1 MLKRNLLV
9 LLTAASTGIFAQ
21 TSNAFNFSLGTVNGK
36 AGEYVYVPETGEKVS
51 YLDWKIKNVPVFIL
65 GYTHT
70 FNNIELQM
78 GLKKNFNST
87 SSGSMKDYDWYSSED
102 AEDGA
107 TSNDYGKLSNFSDN
121 KNYIEDLLMFDTN
134 IKYWFAHT
142 ENLKS
147 GPMLGFKYDY
157 FKFYAKGGNQY
168 NYMLDGSTTIY
179 KDDYSKKSIEYS
191 QKFFTPYIGYG
202 ATYTYE
208 KLVLDLEVKG
218 SLYGKAK
225 ANDKHLERGPME
237 SNEKY
242 KDVKNLGVKL
252 VATYPLTQS
261 IDINGTLEYSKYF
274 HKKKSTTD
282 FTTEDGEKI
291 SGIKNLSGIKNSSY
305 VVSLG
310 ATYKF

>member
-1 MLKRNLLV
+1 
-9 LLTAASTGIFAQ
+9 
-21 TSNAFNFSLGTVNGK
+21 
-36 AGEYVYVPETGEKVS
+36 
-51 YLDWKIKNVPVFIL
+51 
-65 GYTHT
+65 
-70 FNNIELQM
+70 M

-121 KNYIEDLLMFDTN
+121 KNYVEDLLMFDTN

-157 FKFYAKGGNQY
+157 FKFYAKGGDQY

-218 SLYGKAK
+218 SIYGKAK

>member
-1 MLKRNLLV
+1 MLKRDFFIL
-9 LLTAASTGIFAQ
+9 LLTASTGIFAQ
-21 TSNAFNFSLGTVNGK
+21 SSNAFTVSLGTVNGK

-70 FNNIELQM
+70 LNNIELQM

-87 SSGSMKDYDWYSSED
+87 SSGSMKDYDWYSSDD

-107 TSNDYGKLSNFSDN
+107 TPKDYGKLSNFSDN
-121 KNYIEDLLMFDTN
+121 KNYIDNLLMFDTN
-134 IKYWFAHT
+134 IKYWFYHT
-142 ENLKS
+142 DNLKS
-147 GPMLGFKYDY
+147 GPILGFKYDY

-168 NYMLDGSTTIY
+168 NYELDGTTTVD
-179 KDDYSKKSIEYS
+179 KGNYSKKGIEYS
-191 QKFFTPYIGYG
+191 QKFFTPYLGYG
-202 ATYTYE
+202 ASYNFE
-208 KLVLDLEVKG
+208 KLILDLEIKG

-237 SNEKY
+237 SKEKY
-242 KDVKNLGVKL
+242 KDVKNLGIKL
-252 VATYPLTQS
+252 MATYPITPS

-274 HKKKSTTD
+274 HKKKSSTD
-282 FTTEDGEKI
+282 FI
-291 SGIKNLSGIKNSSY
+291 SEEGQKTNGIKNLSGLKNTSY
-305 VVSLG
+305 ALSIG